1 MENSSN
7 NPAPYVDNP
16 GGGFQETDE
25 EFLERQFKQSVAA
38 LERVQAL
45 SPGEF
50 ESLIRTPARTDEER
64 RVRSLHHEDIARRTL
79 IAAQKYLISEEEFNI
94 WSGRRKE
101 AGQPVKFRFER
112 AFANVLTPQV
122 SCQRGA
128 LTGIIRSYVRLQ
140 DEIINDLLAQGEYAE
155 NAEELLQVEEDAC
168 HMGFLVLEPYVDTDV
183 DGWPCYPRSTGRFR
197 GSTRLR
203 QFFEQRQSELPLPA
217 ELLPGL
223 TEQIKKIQR
232 KSEKLAKASK
242 KSRANSTH
250 SDVPPLTSF
259 FAKVARFFKS

>member
-1 MENSSN
+1 MENSNN
-7 NPAPYVDNP
+7 NPAPYIENP

-25 EFLERQFKQSVAA
+25 EFLERQFKQSVVA
-38 LERVQAL
+38 LERIQAL

-64 RVRSLHHEDIARRTL
+64 RLRSLHHEDIARRTL

-128 LTGIIRSYVRLQ
+128 LTGIIRAYVRLQ

-155 NAEELLQVEEDAC
+155 TAEELFRVEEDAC
-168 HMGFLVLEPYVDTDV
+168 HMGFLELEPYVDTNV
-183 DGWPCYPRSTGRFR
+183 AGWPCFPRSTGRFR

-217 ELLPGL
+217 DILPDL
-223 TEQIKKIQR
+223 TDRIKKIQR
-232 KSEKLAKASK
+232 NSEKLSK
-242 KSRANSTH
+242 SSKNNRTNNTRNV
-250 SDVPPLTSF
+250 VPPLTSF
-259 FAKVARFFKS
+259 FAKVAKLFKQ

>member
-1 MENSSN
+1 MENSN
-7 NPAPYVDNP
+7 FNPDVVDDKMAD
-16 GGGFQETDE
+16 GFQETDE

-38 LERVQAL
+38 LERVLAL

-64 RVRSLHHEDIARRTL
+64 RQRTLHHEDIARRTL
-79 IAAQKYLISEEEFNI
+79 IAAQQYLISEEEFNI

-128 LTGIIRSYVRLQ
+128 LTGIIRAYVRLQ
-140 DEIINDLLAQGEYAE
+140 DEIINNLITQGGYAE
-155 NAEELLQVEEDAC
+155 SAEELVQVEEEAC
-168 HMGFLVLEPYVDTDV
+168 QMGFLEFEPYAEGNIN
-183 DGWPCYPRSTGRFR
+183 GWPCYPRSTGRFR

-203 QFFEQRQSELPLPA
+203 QFFEERQAEIALPS
-217 ELLPGL
+217 ELLPRL
-223 TEQIKKIQR
+223 AESMKQLR
-232 KSEKLAKASK
+232 RNSEKLAKLSNSSLYNN
-242 KSRANSTH
+242 SRKA
-250 SDVPPLTSF
+250 VPPLTRF
-259 FAKVARFFKS
+259 FAKVAKIFKQ